1 MGKYCDLSRE
11 DLIRLQEMSVDAL
24 QVTSQSELDA
34 YIQSFSDVFPV
45 EQMAIVSFCYHDVG
59 WRLLAL
65 HNRGFPPER
74 EREFLKND
82 RLSACDVVSADGDI
96 DVRQWR
102 LGEQAEGSTIG
113 LDAARYGVESGLYG
127 IIKPRHDL
135 VGVLCSLAGPS
146 VADHT
151 RLSAFL
157 KAWLPH
163 FQIAQT
169 RALVGRHPPPQTD
182 IELTPREYDVLRWLC
197 SGKTNWEISRILDI
211 SESTVKFHV
220 ANLTQKLGASNRTHI
235 VAMAGPVLA
244 SHRYRLAGESC

>member
-45 EQMAIVSFCYHDVG
+45 EQMAFVSFCYHDDG
-59 WRLLAL
+59 YRLLAL

-74 EREFLKND
+74 ERDFLKND
-82 RLSACDVVSADGDI
+82 RMSACDVLMGANELV
-96 DVRQWR
+96 VRSWR
-102 LGEQAEGSTIG
+102 LGDDAGRSSIG
-113 LDAARYGVESGLYG
+113 RDAARYGVESGLYG
-127 IIKPRHDL
+127 VVKPHHDL
-135 VGVLCSLAGPS
+135 VGVMCSLAGPT

-169 RALVGRHPPPQTD
+169 RALIGRHPPPPAD

-235 VAMAGPVLA
+235 VALAGPVLA
-244 SHRYRLAGESC
+244 SHRYRLAGM